1 MKKLHEYAVMI
12 GKLFFAGCSLVT
24 VKILILP
31 QAIAEPMLKASK
43 EYNHFFLIG
52 VVSLTVGV
60 IGFSNYLTLKQIWGI
75 EKFYQNLVF
84 QFIGAAALMC
94 ILWGGWKILIN
105 L

>member
-52 VVSLTVGV
+52 VVSLSVGI
-60 IGFSNYLTLKQIWGI
+60 IGFSNYLTLKQIWGS
-75 EKFYQNLVF
+75 EKFYQNLTF
-84 QFIGAAALMC
+84 QFIGAAALIC
-94 ILWGGWKILIN
+94 ILWGAWKILIN

>member
-12 GKLFFAGCSLVT
+12 GKLFTAGCSLVT

-31 QAIAEPMLKASK
+31 QAIAEPLLKASK

-52 VVSLTVGV
+52 VVSLSVGI
-60 IGFSNYLTLKQIWGI
+60 IGFSNYLTLKQIWRS
-75 EKFYQNLVF
+75 EKFYQNLIF
-84 QFIGAAALMC
+84 QFIGAVALIC